1 MTFLEKLQ
9 SIVGCSKPGLCVGLD
24 PDPNR
29 LPRLYRPD
37 LSGISDFLQEV
48 IRQSA
53 PFASAY
59 KVNTAFYEALGSK
72 GWRLL
77 EEIAEALP
85 PNSIRIADAKRG
97 DIGNTAERY
106 AEAFLHRLPFDA
118 VTINPYLGG
127 DSLQP
132 FLKNPDKGGYVL
144 ALTTNPG
151 SKDLQ
156 YFSDGNERLYQRV
169 LKLVSAWAPHGNLG
183 AVVGATYPEE
193 LLEIRAAFPAL
204 PLLIPG
210 VGAQGGDLQTIAKMP
225 YSRRHGSVLVN
236 VSRAILYAENNRQF
250 PDNIRIACEQFVAA
264 FQADSDPVRRESSDS
279 MR

>member
-9 SIVGCSKPGLCVGLD
+9 SVVGFITPGLCVGLD
-24 PDPNR
+24 PDPSR

-53 PFASAY
+53 PFAAAY

-77 EEIAEALP
+77 EEIAETLP
-85 PNSIRIADAKRG
+85 ENAIRIADAKRG

-118 VTINPYLGG
+118 ITLNPYLGG

-132 FLKNPDKGGYVL
+132 FLNNPEKGGFVL

-156 YFSDGNERLYQRV
+156 YSSDGKEKLYQRV
-169 LKLVSAWAPHGNLG
+169 LKLISFWAPNGNLG
-183 AVVGATYPEE
+183 AVVGATHPAE
-193 LLEIRAAFPAL
+193 LLEIRAAFPSL

-210 VGAQGGDLQTIAKMP
+210 VGVQGGDLQAITKMP
-225 YSRRHGSVLVN
+225 YGERFGCVLVN
-236 VSRAILYAENNRQF
+236 VSRTILYADENRQF
-250 PDNIRIACEQFVAA
+250 PDNIRKACERYVNALK
-264 FQADSDPVRRESSDS
+264 ADSNPVRREPSDAI
-279 MR
+279 R

>member
-9 SIVGCSKPGLCVGLD
+9 STIGFTKPGLCVGLD
-24 PDPNR
+24 PDPSR

-53 PFASAY
+53 PFAAAY

-77 EEIAEALP
+77 EEIAEILP
-85 PNSIRIADAKRG
+85 ENSIRIADAKRG
-97 DIGNTAERY
+97 DIGNTAQRY
-106 AEAFLHRLPFDA
+106 AEAFLQRLPFDA
-118 VTINPYLGG
+118 VTLNPYLGG

-132 FLKNPDKGGYVL
+132 YLNNPEKGGFVL

-156 YFSDGNERLYQRV
+156 YFSDGKERVYQRV
-169 LKLVSAWAPHGNLG
+169 LKMIPCWAPNGNLG
-183 AVVGATYPEE
+183 AVVGATHPEE
-193 LLEIRAAFPAL
+193 LLEIREAFPSL

-210 VGAQGGDLQTIAKMP
+210 VGAQGGDLQAIAKMP
-225 YSRRHGSVLVN
+225 FSQRHGCVLVN
-236 VSRAILYAENNRQF
+236 VSRAILYADDNRQF
-250 PDNIRIACEQFVAA
+250 PDNIRTACEQYVKSL
-264 FQADSDPVRRESSDS
+264 QRDSDPVRRGPVDS
-279 MR
+279 IR